1 MKIIET
7 RLSTNGFPTAL
18 NDSGDVYVDSEF
30 IRNLQKKVPDTSNN
44 FPILRFAELADNNL
58 ILNGVNEA
66 LGRIGIDLEI
76 TKLNILGTIGL
87 DKLKYK
93 KES

>member
-30 IRNLQKKVPDTSNN
+30 IRNLQKKVPNTSNT

-58 ILNGVNEA
+58 VLDEVNEA

-76 TKLNILGTIGL
+76 TKLDILGTIGL
-87 DKLKYK
+87 DKLQYK